1 MQYART
7 LQKLHMRPLA
17 LMPDAYKTIMDT
29 AESIMQ
35 ADADFD
41 DLFELPGDLYQEQG
55 KVGIITIS
63 GVILP
68 SANKFEQLMGAV
80 SLKEVRKAIKQ
91 AKESDVSSVIV
102 RFNSPGGV
110 VTGLEQTAR
119 ALADLTATKP
129 TTAHVEE
136 LCASAAY
143 WLAAQCSEILV
154 SESAEVGSIG
164 VYLAFLTMER
174 GLVMQGV
181 TPEVIKAGK
190 YKTLGIAVKDLSD
203 EEREYLQAGVDE
215 TYAKFKA
222 AVAGRGLDDSTMQ
235 GEVFDGVKAVE
246 LKLADGIQEDFEELV
261 IALNA

>member
-1 MQYART
+1 
-7 LQKLHMRPLA
+7 
-17 LMPDAYKTIMDT
+17 MPDAYKAIVDT
-29 AESIMQ
+29 AESIIK
-35 ADADFD
+35 ADVDFD
-41 DLFELPGDLYQEQG
+41 ELFEMPEALYQEQG
-55 KVGIITIS
+55 SVAVITIS

-68 SANKFEQLMGAV
+68 SATKFEQLMGAV
-80 SLKEVRKAIKQ
+80 SLKDVRKAIKQ
-91 AKESDVSSVIV
+91 AKDSEATSVIV

-119 ALADLTATKP
+119 ALKELSDAKP
-129 TTAHVEE
+129 TTAYVEE

-143 WLAAQCSEILV
+143 WLAAQCGEILV

-215 TYAKFKA
+215 TYEKFKS
-222 AVAGRGLDDSTMQ
+222 AVSVRGLDESTMQ
-235 GEVFDGVKAVE
+235 GEVYEGVKAVE
-246 LKLADGIQEDFEELV
+246 LKLADGIQDDYEELV
-261 IALNA
+261 KALNA